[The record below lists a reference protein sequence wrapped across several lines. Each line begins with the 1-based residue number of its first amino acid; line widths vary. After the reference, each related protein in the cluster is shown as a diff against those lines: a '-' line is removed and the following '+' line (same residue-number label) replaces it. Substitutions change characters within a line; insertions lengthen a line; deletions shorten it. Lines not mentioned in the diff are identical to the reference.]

1 MPETIRKCT
10 PADAEAIAALIGKL
24 SHYFVA
30 DAAAASVQ
38 PFLATFRPPAI
49 AELLAKPE
57 FVSLAAEED
66 GRLVG
71 VITLHRPAHLHHLFV
86 SPDTHRRGIARSL
99 WRAIQAEFPVPA
111 TVTVNSSEFAVPVYQ
126 RLGFV
131 ATAEVQERNGVR
143 YVPMCRTPDLAGA
156 NE

>member
-1 MPETIRKCT
+1 MPETIRRCT

-30 DAAAASVQ
+30 DVAAASVQ
-38 PFLATFRPPAI
+38 PFLATFHPPAI

-57 FVSLAAEED
+57 FVCLAIEET
-66 GRLVG
+66 GYLLG

-86 SPDTHRRGIARSL
+86 SPDAHRRGIARSL
-99 WRAIQAEFPVPA
+99 WRAIQAELPMPA

-126 RLGFV
+126 SFGFV
-131 ATAEVQERNGVR
+131 ATAEVQERSGVR
-143 YVPMCRTPDLAGA
+143 YIPMRRAPDLVGA
-156 NE
+156 TK